1 MEEIKKLEETRT
13 EIGYEKKWLGKEM
26 KMFENEENKVK
37 NIVEEREQLK
47 TQLKF
52 TKSCKI
58 LNIELDELFLL
69 YKYI

>member
-1 MEEIKKLEETRT
+1 
-13 EIGYEKKWLGKEM
+13 M

-37 NIVEEREQLK
+37 NIVEEIEQLK

-52 TKSCKI
+52 MKSCKI

>member
-1 MEEIKKLEETRT
+1 
-13 EIGYEKKWLGKEM
+13 M